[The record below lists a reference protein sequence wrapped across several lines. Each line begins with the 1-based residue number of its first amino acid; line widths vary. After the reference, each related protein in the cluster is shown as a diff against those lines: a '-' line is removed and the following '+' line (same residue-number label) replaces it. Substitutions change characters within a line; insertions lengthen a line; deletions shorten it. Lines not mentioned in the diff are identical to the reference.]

1 MSESK
6 RIDTKAVHAGD
17 RKKTGDYT
25 PVVTPVHLA
34 TSFFYDSVEML
45 EEVFNE
51 QRPGHNYSRY
61 GNPTTAA
68 LEEQVAALEGAD
80 FAVATGSGMAA
91 VHLGLLAGIADRRK
105 SIVAGQVLYGQT
117 LSMLM
122 KVFEPLGVEPRFA
135 DPCDLARFEQV
146 VAEQRPGCVI
156 VETITN
162 PMMRVCELDK
172 IAEIAHK
179 HGALLVVDGT
189 FTPPVMFRPL
199 EHGADL
205 VIHSAT
211 KYLGGHGD
219 VLAGL
224 LLGKAEMR
232 PVVHFLMKTLGPNL
246 GPFEAYLTMRGVKT
260 LPLRFERQCRN
271 ALEVA
276 TSLAGAP
283 GVERVHHP
291 SLPDHPDHAAAR
303 RLFPKGMFGAMV
315 AVELEGGRER
325 ALAFMNALKLT
336 VPATSL
342 GDVHTMALYPPMSS
356 HRDLAPKHRRR
367 LGITDGLV
375 RLSVGIEA
383 IEDIVEDLQQALAAS
398 AVAAVAAPVP
408 D

>member
-6 RIDTKAVHAGD
+6 RLDTKAVHAGD
-17 RKKTGDYT
+17 RKKPGEYT

-34 TSFFYDSVEML
+34 SSFFYDSVETL

-51 QRPGHNYSRY
+51 ERPGHNYTRY
-61 GNPTTAA
+61 GNPTTEA
-68 LEEQVAALEGAD
+68 LEQQLATLEGAD

-91 VHLGLLAGIADRRK
+91 IHLGLMAGITDRRR
-105 SIVAGQVLYGQT
+105 SVVAGHVLYGQT

-122 KVFEPLGVEPRFA
+122 KVFEPLGVESRFA
-135 DPCDLARFEQV
+135 DTCDLARFEEV

-162 PMMRVCELDK
+162 PVLRVCELDK
-172 IAEIAHK
+172 VAEIAHK

-189 FTPPVMFRPL
+189 FTPPTILRPL

-219 VLAGL
+219 VLGGVI
-224 LLGKAEMR
+224 LGNEEMR
-232 PVVHFLMKTLGPNL
+232 PVVHFLTKTLGPNL

-271 ALEVA
+271 ALEAA
-276 TSLAGAP
+276 TSLAGAA
-283 GVERVHHP
+283 GVERVHYP
-291 SLPDHPDHAAAR
+291 GLPDHPDYTTAQ
-303 RLFPKGMFGAMV
+303 RLFPDGMFGGMV
-315 AVELEGGRER
+315 SVELEGGRER
-325 ALAFMNALKLT
+325 ALAFMNALQLT

-356 HRDLAPKHRRR
+356 HRDLAPKHRLR

-375 RLSVGIEA
+375 RLSIGIES
-383 IEDIVEDLQQALAAS
+383 IEDILADLQQALEAS
-398 AVAAVAAPVP
+398 AKLAATRV
-408 D
+408 